1 MDRRSRVQDLVSKFD
16 AISLNSSR
24 PGVPVI
30 PGKGSPRRCMSALTT
45 REEQLTTPAPLPPS
59 GLAAAE
65 PEEAKGKRN
74 KFSIMR
80 KFSPKT
86 KTEAKQES
94 PNVVRKPSLL
104 DSPIVE
110 RSESLYES
118 KSLDRSTLKK
128 ARERK
133 RKESFLNFLTGTSPK
148 SSIVDLTDPN
158 AALPPSSAEAVNG
171 DTDTPESKKK
181 KKGKGKNIMKHVL
194 RSHKNTGSSEDLTG
208 QQNKHNKK
216 KKKQV
221 ETVLPPADF
230 ENTVEIVM
238 IRRGK
243 KNKGHKGSALPV
255 APVQTDN
262 VNTDLDEI
270 EANRKSWV
278 DLNDSPLSQKRPGSK
293 RDSAYDSEQ
302 SRGDSA
308 IQEPSRLSF
317 KSSSLADEILEQVG
331 ISRDSMVVINDMY
344 ESISLSD
351 RPTPISLTDEDENSF
366 NSDDEFH
373 KTPVELDYAPHPSQC
388 RPDEDLY
395 DDIVVLD
402 NCRDSR
408 RETEASESADPC
420 SNTLT
425 PVTPLNRSVSP
436 SLIYE
441 NFNDSVED
449 SLPPRSLSDS
459 SPIRDAASSLYDLP
473 YELSE
478 KKHTLTAQPRPSLF
492 KISPLETSLE
502 LDLYESVE
510 VSREM
515 IPRALNLRTMTSA
528 PSSVSHKCDPHSERE
543 HTHTPAT
550 LPKRPSTIF
559 TTDTASLYRS
569 TDIASVEAL
578 ILEASIA
585 CKKKSFGEKSTP
597 VMPAKE
603 VPARVESSVSQQ
615 STHTQGVPPPR
626 SSEGDSFSDSSDNE
640 YDSIDFLQVDR
651 SSCSSP
657 VLIEEIIYTVRVLYD
672 YEAKFP
678 DDMSFKVGDIIN
690 VLDATDPVWLIGRNK
705 VTLKRGYFPCSYV
718 EPYTQDSLDT
728 SFDEE
733 PTYIDVQP
741 EESLSPHK
749 TKSSLKRR
757 SAIKRSKSNASESTT
772 KTVVPKLSQEEM
784 RSRVIQELVNTERN
798 YLQSLQIVVKC
809 REECL
814 KRIGTDRPD
823 SLFTQEEIEHVFHNI
838 EDLYQFENTFFQ
850 EMNQCVKEEK
860 YESSLVGNLFVR
872 HEHGFKDVY
881 VPYCNNQTVSSCR
894 LGMMMEDTRHLQF
907 FRSFTVL
914 TTEDRLPIET
924 YLLKPVQKICKYHLQ
939 LNELLKSTPA
949 SHPDH
954 PHVEQALR
962 VMKNVTANINEKK
975 RRIDNLPAIMDLQH
989 SIDNWTGPDIL
1000 ECSTTLLQSGKLYKI
1015 SKGHSQERKF
1025 YLFDNLL
1032 LYCKEDALRT
1042 LKLKGRITLNEENI
1056 VKDMEDDQL
1065 HHNNIPLKNAWKIIN
1080 HVKNKE
1086 YIIYT
1091 KDAKT
1096 KHDWM
1101 NGFKR
1106 ERELVEGDQLDNF
1119 KITARELEDAVFM
1132 KDANKKQKK
1141 KSNTA
1146 RSKNIGFE
1154 FIQKSRSLGKEKSR
1168 PEIVSSDLHP
1178 IAN

>member
-1 MDRRSRVQDLVSKFD
+1 
-16 AISLNSSR
+16 
-24 PGVPVI
+24 
-30 PGKGSPRRCMSALTT
+30 MSALTN
-45 REEQLTTPAPLPPS
+45 REEQMITPVSLPHS
-59 GLAAAE
+59 SLAAAE
-65 PEEAKGKRN
+65 PEAKVKRN
-74 KFSIMR
+74 KFNIMR

-86 KTEAKQES
+86 REPKQES
-94 PNVVRKPSLL
+94 PALSRKPSLL

-118 KSLDRSTLKK
+118 KSLDRNTLKK
-128 ARERK
+128 GRERK
-133 RKESFLNFLTGTSPK
+133 RKESFINFITGTS
-148 SSIVDLTDPN
+148 STTDLTDPG
-158 AALPPSSAEAVNG
+158 ASLPPAPTEPVAR
-171 DTDTPESKKK
+171 DTDTTETKKK
-181 KKGKGKNIMKHVL
+181 KKGKGKNIMKHML
-194 RSHKNTGSSEDLTG
+194 RSHKNTGSSEDLTV
-208 QQNKHNKK
+208 QQGKHNKK
-216 KKKQV
+216 KKKQADT
-221 ETVLPPADF
+221 EAPPADL
-230 ENTVEIVM
+230 ENTVEIDM
-238 IRRGK
+238 TKCGK
-243 KNKGHKGSALPV
+243 KKDKGKKVSTELPLSGGL
-255 APVQTDN
+255 APADSIY
-262 VNTDLDEI
+262 TDLDEI
-270 EANRKSWV
+270 EANRKSWA

-293 RDSAYDSEQ
+293 RDSAYDSGQ

-331 ISRDSMVVINDMY
+331 ISRDSLVVVNDMY

-351 RPTPISLTDEDENSF
+351 KPTPISLTDEDDNSF
-366 NSDDEFH
+366 VSDDESH
-373 KTPVELDYAPHPSQC
+373 KTPVELDYASCTAPSQ
-388 RPDEDLY
+388 DDLY

-402 NCRDSR
+402 RQDSCRESK
-408 RETEASESADPC
+408 REGEACESADPC

-441 NFNDSVED
+441 NFNDSGED
-449 SLPPRSLSDS
+449 SLPVRSHSES
-459 SPIRDAASSLYDLP
+459 SPSGPSIDLYDLP
-473 YELSE
+473 CETSE
-478 KKHTLTAQPRPSLF
+478 KRHTLTAQPRPSLF

-502 LDLYESVE
+502 RDLYESVE

-515 IPRALNLRTMTSA
+515 LPRGLNVRQMTSA
-528 PSSVSHKCDPHSERE
+528 PSSVSHKSDPHSERE
-543 HTHTPAT
+543 NTPAS

-559 TTDTASLYRS
+559 TTDTSSLYRS

-585 CKKKSFGEKSTP
+585 CKKNSFNENAAP
-597 VMPAKE
+597 LPPAKE
-603 VPARVESSVSQQ
+603 APPRVEKSLSQQ
-615 STHTQGVPPPR
+615 GTLTKGLPLPR
-626 SSEGDSFSDSSDNE
+626 PSDSFSDSSDNE
-640 YDSIDFLQVDR
+640 YETIDLQLVDR

-657 VLIEEIIYTVRVLYD
+657 VLIEEIISTVRVLYD
-672 YEAKFP
+672 YESRFP
-678 DDMSFKVGDIIN
+678 GDLSIKVGDIIN
-690 VLDATDPVWLIGRNK
+690 VLDTTDPVWWIGRNTSSMQK
-705 VTLKRGYFPCSYV
+705 GYIPCSYV
-718 EPYTQDSLDT
+718 EPYTQEQLDT
-728 SFDEE
+728 SFDDE
-733 PTYIDVQP
+733 PAYMDIHP
-741 EESLSPHK
+741 GESLSPQRE
-749 TKSSLKRR
+749 KSLLKRR

-772 KTVVPKLSQEEM
+772 KTVVPKLSQTEL
-784 RSRVIQELVNTERN
+784 RCRVMQELVNTERN
-798 YLQSLQIVVKC
+798 YLQSLNIVVKC

-814 KRIGTDRPD
+814 KRVGADRPD
-823 SLFTQEEIEHVFHNI
+823 SLFTQKEIEQVFHNI
-838 EDLYQFENTFFQ
+838 EELYRFEDAFLQ
-850 EMNQCVKEEK
+850 ELNECVKEEK
-860 YESSLVGNLFVR
+860 YESSVVGSLFVR
-872 HEHGFKDVY
+872 HEQEFKDVY

-894 LGMMMEDTRHLQF
+894 LRMMMEETRLLQF

-939 LNELLKSTPA
+939 LNELLKSTPP

-954 PHVEQALR
+954 PHVEQALE
-962 VMKNVTANINEKK
+962 VMRNVTAYINEKK

-1000 ECSTTLLQSGKLYKI
+1000 DSSTTLLQSGKLYKI

-1042 LKLKGRITLNEENI
+1042 FKLKGRITLSEENI

-1096 KHDWM
+1096 KLDWM
-1101 NGFKR
+1101 NAFKR
-1106 ERELVEGDQLDNF
+1106 ERELVEGDELDNF
-1119 KITARELEDAVFM
+1119 KITAQELEDAVFL

-1146 RSKNIGFE
+1146 RTKSLGFE

-1168 PEIVSSDLHP
+1168 PEIICSEVHQ